1 MIYRVVMLPQAEGD
15 FAGLFLYIAQ
25 RSPAGAANWANAF
38 YRALKSLETNALM
51 HGLAPE
57 DDDHEVEIRQMFFRT
72 RQGNNYRALYT
83 VRGADVFV
91 LHLRGPGQD
100 LMGPDEI
107 TLP

>member
-1 MIYRVVMLPQAEGD
+1 MGKRLLSRAEVTGD
-15 FAGLFLYIAQ
+15 ERSDAWAG
-25 RSPAGAANWANAF
+25 S
-38 YRALKSLETNALM
+38 
-51 HGLAPE
+51 E